1 VSPFDLSS
9 AFPSDADLFRQE
21 LERLIG
27 PVRSELDRLGALK
40 GRIQDLLERHRD
52 LLPAQLFERSAQVE
66 EQFAKVAQPEFRVA
80 LLGLLSAGKSSTANA
95 IIEQDEFFPTG
106 ATRTTTTVT
115 KKDWNMISIVD
126 TPGLDSIETQ
136 EDEAKA
142 REEATSADLVLF
154 CLSDKAGDLDTVCL
168 DWIKELARMEKDI
181 LFILN
186 KKRDQ

>member
-1 VSPFDLSS
+1 MDLTS
-9 AFPSDADLFRQE
+9 AFPSDTDLFSQE

-27 PVRSELDRLGALK
+27 RVRSELDHLGALK
-40 GRIQDLLERHRD
+40 VRLKELTESHRE
-52 LLPAQLFERSAQVE
+52 LLPVQLVERAAQVE

-95 IIEQDEFFPTG
+95 LIEQDEFFPTG

-115 KKDWNMISIVD
+115 KKEWNMISIVD

-142 REEATSADLVLF
+142 REEAVSADLILF
-154 CLSDKAGDLDTVCL
+154 CLSDKSGDLDAVCR
-168 DWIKELARMEKDI
+168 DWIKELAGMGKGI